1 MFGVLKAENMT
12 LKSAQDDIV
21 KTLSFVPGLFGKI
34 CYLAALRNDSGEYDH
49 WGFNK
54 THGAE
59 LATASMHT
67 AHRIIFTEV
76 LRLPVSRLCSEVEN
90 VSVERCRKDQELRT
104 HAIPQG
110 TGKGP
115 RLHFNA
121 VVAAVSAL
129 AEAQRPSTRRDA

>member
-1 MFGVLKAENMT
+1 MT

-34 CYLAALRNDSGEYDH
+34 CYLARLRNEDGEYDH

-59 LATASMHT
+59 LATASMRT

-76 LRLPVSRLCSEVEN
+76 LRSPLSRLCSQVEN
-90 VSVERCRKDQELRT
+90 VNVERCQKDHELRT
-104 HAIPQG
+104 QAIPKG
-110 TGKGP
+110 TGNGP
-115 RLHFNA
+115 RVHFNA

-129 AEAQRPSTRRDA
+129 AEAQRRSTRRDA

>member
-1 MFGVLKAENMT
+1 MT
-12 LKSAQDDIV
+12 LKSAKDDIV
-21 KTLSFVPGLFGKI
+21 KTLSCVPGLFGKI
-34 CYLAALRNDSGEYDH
+34 CYLAMLRNEDGEYDH

-59 LATASMHT
+59 LASASLHT
-67 AHRIIFTEV
+67 AHKIIFGEV
-76 LRLPVSRLCSEVEN
+76 LRSPVPDLCSEVEI
-90 VSVERCRKDQELRT
+90 VSLERCQRNQDLRT
-104 HAIPQG
+104 HAVPDG

-129 AEAQRPSTRRDA
+129 AEAQRLSTHRDA